1 MAVCVYERVCTGMCV
16 CVCLF
21 DPLQGRAALMSI
33 VAVPAGFTEDRPSS
47 LLRQLFPTHKQTHTH
62 TYTDTHK

>member
-1 MAVCVYERVCTGMCV
+1 MAVCVCECLCVCTGVCVCVCV

-47 LLRQLFPTHKQTHTH
+47 LLRQLFPTH
-62 TYTDTHK
+62 